1 MNLGLNLGLNQ
12 KLNISSLRTLTRA
25 IAGAILLTAA
35 SGALAEQ
42 RIVSIDGSITE
53 TIFALGA
60 EQNLVG
66 VDTTSV
72 YPAAAHKLPK
82 VGYMRQLSAEGILS
96 LAPQTV
102 LASKDAG
109 PEQVLKTLKQAGL
122 AIEIIPSERNL
133 EGVLTKVQAIGK
145 QLDKA
150 PEAQQLIASIK
161 QQSAAV
167 QQQIEQA
174 DKRPRVMFLLAM
186 GDRGASVAGMN
197 TQADAMI
204 KLMGAENVITSFSS
218 YKALTPEAAI
228 EAAPD
233 VIVIAERPDLPL
245 DLEQYPALKLT
256 PAYQQDRVVRAGSM
270 FLLGFGPRIGDA
282 MAFLAESFYPT
293 AKNNQPQLN
302 AAAN

>member
-1 MNLGLNLGLNQ
+1 MNPGLNLGLNLRL
-12 KLNISSLRTLTRA
+12 KINSLRTLAST
-25 IAGAILLTAA
+25 IISAILLTAA
-35 SGALAEQ
+35 SGAFAEQ
-42 RIVSIDGSITE
+42 RVVSIDGSITE

-60 EQNLVG
+60 EQNIVG

-72 YPAAAHKLPK
+72 YPVAAHKLPK

-109 PEQVLKTLKQAGL
+109 PEKVLSTLKQAGL
-122 AIEIIPSERNL
+122 DIEIIPSERSL
-133 EGVLTKVQAIGK
+133 EGVFAKVQAIAE
-145 QLDKA
+145 QLDKK
-150 PEAQQLIASIK
+150 PEAQQLIANIK

-204 KLMGAENVITSFSS
+204 KLMGADNVITSFSS

-245 DLEQYPALKLT
+245 DLDQYPALKLT
-256 PAYQQDRVVRAGSM
+256 PAYQQERVVRAGSM
-270 FLLGFGPRIGDA
+270 FLLGFGPRIGEA
-282 MAFLAESFYPT
+282 MAFLAESFYPK
-293 AKNNQPQLN
+293 AQSN
-302 AAAN
+302 AAN